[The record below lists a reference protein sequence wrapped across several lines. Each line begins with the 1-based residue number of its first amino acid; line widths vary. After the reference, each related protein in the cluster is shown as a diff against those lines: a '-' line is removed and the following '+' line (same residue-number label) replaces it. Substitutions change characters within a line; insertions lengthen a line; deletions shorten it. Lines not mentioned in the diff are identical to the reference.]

1 MKFKELREQSNLS
14 QTKLAELLNIKRVTY
29 NKYEIEANEPNI
41 ETLCKIADYYNFSLD
56 YLCEHKTKYQQDI
69 GYLNEEQLQLVEI
82 IKSLNETNLIRV
94 ISYASGLLVGQEA

>member
-1 MKFKELREQSNLS
+1 MRLKELRANKTQTEIS
-14 QTKLAELLNIKRVTY
+14 QILNIPQTTY
-29 NKYEIEANEPNI
+29 SNYENNKAEPNI
-41 ETLCKIADYYNFSLD
+41 EMLCKIADYYNVSLD